1 MTFLQKKIQNKNHNC
16 WNKKSDKDMRKSERE
31 REEWKER
38 KWMECSSMAS
48 IAPFGPGDPGS
59 NPGWFAVL
67 NSNKKLSFPQ

>member
-1 MTFLQKKIQNKNHNC
+1 MTFLQKKFKIKITIVGT
-16 WNKKSDKDMRKSERE
+16 KKSDKDMRKSERE

-67 NSNKKLSFPQ
+67 NSNKKLSFHG